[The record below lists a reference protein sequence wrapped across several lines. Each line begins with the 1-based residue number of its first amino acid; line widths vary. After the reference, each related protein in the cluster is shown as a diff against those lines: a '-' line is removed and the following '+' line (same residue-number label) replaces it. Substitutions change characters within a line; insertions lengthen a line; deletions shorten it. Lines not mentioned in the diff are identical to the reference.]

1 MNKSDCIVF
10 DDVTIAY
17 GAEKAVRHVSFSVP
31 RGEVFAIVGESG
43 SGKSTLVRAAFGMLK
58 QATITGQILLN
69 GIDISTLSDG
79 DWRQLRGTEISMI
92 FQNPSAYLNP
102 NRTVENHFNDLF
114 RAHGESYE
122 IARVIDMLKLVHLN
136 DGERILQSYPF
147 QLSGGMQQRL
157 AIALSLIL
165 KPSIVLA
172 DEPTSALDMLVQASV
187 LDLLKEVT
195 QALGATVVI
204 VTHNIK
210 AAGHIANSIGV
221 MHKGQLVEVGATE
234 DIMNHPKDE
243 YTRVLLDSVMKV
255 V

>member
-1 MNKSDCIVF
+1 
-10 DDVTIAY
+10 
-17 GAEKAVRHVSFSVP
+17 
-31 RGEVFAIVGESG
+31 
-43 SGKSTLVRAAFGMLK
+43 ML
-58 QATITGQILLN
+58 Q
-69 GIDISTLSDG
+69 
-79 DWRQLRGTEISMI
+79 
-92 FQNPSAYLNP
+92 
-102 NRTVENHFNDLF
+102 
-114 RAHGESYE
+114 
-122 IARVIDMLKLVHLN
+122 LVHLT

-165 KPSIVLA
+165 KPSIVFA
-172 DEPTSALDMLVQASV
+172 DEPTSALDMLVQAYV

-195 QALGATVVI
+195 QVLGATVII

-210 AAGHIANSIGV
+210 AAGHIANRIGV

-243 YTRVLLDSVMKV
+243 YTCVLLDSVMKV

>member
-1 MNKSDCIVF
+1 
-10 DDVTIAY
+10 
-17 GAEKAVRHVSFSVP
+17 
-31 RGEVFAIVGESG
+31 
-43 SGKSTLVRAAFGMLK
+43 
-58 QATITGQILLN
+58 
-69 GIDISTLSDG
+69 
-79 DWRQLRGTEISMI
+79 MI

-102 NRTVENHFNDLF
+102 NRTVENHFKDLF

-165 KPSIVLA
+165 KPSIVFA

>member
-1 MNKSDCIVF
+1 
-10 DDVTIAY
+10 
-17 GAEKAVRHVSFSVP
+17 
-31 RGEVFAIVGESG
+31 
-43 SGKSTLVRAAFGMLK
+43 ML
-58 QATITGQILLN
+58 Q
-69 GIDISTLSDG
+69 
-79 DWRQLRGTEISMI
+79 
-92 FQNPSAYLNP
+92 
-102 NRTVENHFNDLF
+102 
-114 RAHGESYE
+114 
-122 IARVIDMLKLVHLN
+122 LVHLT

-165 KPSIVLA
+165 KPSIVFA

-195 QALGATVVI
+195 QALGATVII